1 MVDMP
6 ENVLNLIRISDTFFP
21 LGSFT
26 VSQGMEQFVAD
37 NLFRKGRT
45 GEILGACL
53 EKVWK
58 PFDYQIFR
66 HALAAARDGDFATL
80 LELDD
85 LCYAAKI
92 AEESRTAMEKMG
104 RNLAVVTGFA
114 RESPGARFAALVEEK
129 RAHGMY
135 PVMLALASEALG
147 LGEQG
152 GISLIY
158 VNMTEVIASLV
169 RMAEIDYLQA
179 QDLMKDGVRGMSL
192 DVRGLSDSAQSFPL
206 LDIAAMR
213 HETNNHRMF
222 IS

>member
-1 MVDMP
+1 MP
-6 ENVLNLIRISDTFFP
+6 EKTLNLIRISDTFFP

-26 VSQGMEQFVAD
+26 VSQGMEQIVAD
-37 NLFRKGRT
+37 NLFLRDRT
-45 GEILGACL
+45 GDLLAAYIR
-53 EKVWK
+53 KVWK
-58 PFDYQIFR
+58 PFDYQIFC
-66 HALAAARDGDFATL
+66 HALDAARDDDLGRI
-80 LELDD
+80 LELDE

-92 AEESRTAMEKMG
+92 AEESRTAMERMG
-104 RNLAVVTGFA
+104 RNLAVVTEFEKNSSGDTFKSLIGEGKA
-114 RESPGARFAALVEEK
+114 R
-129 RAHGMY
+129 GMY
-135 PVMLALASEALG
+135 PVMLALASHAMD

-158 VNMTEVIASLV
+158 VNMTEVVASLV

-179 QDLMKDGVRGMSL
+179 QDVMREGVRGMNL
-192 DVRGLSDSAQSFPL
+192 EPGKLPDSAQSFPL

>member
-1 MVDMP
+1 MP
-6 ENVLNLIRISDTFFP
+6 EKTLNLIRISDTFFP

-26 VSQGMEQFVAD
+26 VSQGMEQIVAD
-37 NLFRKGRT
+37 NLFLKDST
-45 GEILGACL
+45 GDLLAAYIR
-53 EKVWK
+53 KVWK
-58 PFDYQIFR
+58 PFDYQIFC
-66 HALAAARDGDFATL
+66 HALDAGRDDDLGRI
-80 LELDD
+80 LELDE

-92 AEESRTAMEKMG
+92 AEESRTAMERMG
-104 RNLAVVTGFA
+104 RNLAVVTDFEKNSSGDTFKSLVGEGKA
-114 RESPGARFAALVEEK
+114 R
-129 RAHGMY
+129 GMY
-135 PVMLALASEALG
+135 PVMLALASHALD

-158 VNMTEVIASLV
+158 VNMTEVVASLV

-179 QDLMKDGVRGMSL
+179 QDVMKDVVRGMNL
-192 DVRGLSDSAQSFPL
+192 EPGKLQDSAQSFPL

>member
-1 MVDMP
+1 MP
-6 ENVLNLIRISDTFFP
+6 EKMLNLIRISDTFFP

-26 VSQGMEQFVAD
+26 VSQGMEQLVAD
-37 NLFRKGRT
+37 NLFHKDHT
-45 GEILGACL
+45 GDLLAAYIR
-53 EKVWK
+53 KVWK
-58 PFDYQIFR
+58 PFDYQIFC
-66 HALAAARDGDFATL
+66 HALDAARENDLVQLVAIDN
-80 LELDD
+80 

-104 RNLAVVTGFA
+104 RNPAVVMAF
-114 RESPGARFAALVEEK
+114 EENSIGNSFISLIEEE

-135 PVMLALASEALG
+135 PVILALASQAMG
-147 LGEQG
+147 LDKQG
-152 GISLIY
+152 GVSLIY

-169 RMAEIDYLQA
+169 RMAEIDYLEA
-179 QDLMKDGVRGMSL
+179 QDVLRDGVRGLNLTSEKL
-192 DVRGLSDSAQSFPL
+192 VDSVQSFPL

>member
-1 MVDMP
+1 MP
-6 ENVLNLIRISDTFFP
+6 EEVLNLIRISDTFFP

-37 NLFRKGRT
+37 NLFRKDRT
-45 GEILGACL
+45 GDLLAAYIK
-53 EKVWK
+53 KVWK
-58 PFDYQIFR
+58 PFDYQIFC
-66 HALAAARDGDFATL
+66 HAFAAARDND
-80 LELDD
+80 LDRLIALD
-85 LCYAAKI
+85 ELCYAAKI

-104 RNLAVVTGFA
+104 RNLAVVMEFEKNSTGDTFKSLIGERKA
-114 RESPGARFAALVEEK
+114 R
-129 RAHGMY
+129 GMY
-135 PVMLALASEALG
+135 PVMLALASHALG

-158 VNMTEVIASLV
+158 VNMTEVVASLV

-179 QDLMKDGVRGMSL
+179 QDVMRDGI
-192 DVRGLSDSAQSFPL
+192 RGLNLTAGILPDSAQSFPL